1 MAEKILNSRLIM
13 KHDTPTNW
21 GKASTMVPKQGELI
35 IYDTGDA
42 TLPSQF
48 KIGDG
53 TRTVGALPFAN
64 ISQAATGGSSLPV
77 YWTGSGFT
85 AISTLGVA
93 NGGTGATTAAAA
105 RSNLGITLANLGA
118 ASSSHSHTLTDLSG
132 TLSVAK
138 GGTGATDAATAR
150 SNLGI
155 TLANLGAAASS
166 HTHSAYVNQNAFSNV
181 TIGDTTVSA
190 DTTTDTLTLVAGSN
204 ITLTPD
210 ATNDK
215 ITITATNS
223 TYTLAGL
230 MGSSAK
236 GSTTQPVYWTG
247 STWANTSYTLG
258 ASVPSGAKFTDT
270 VYTLP
275 TASSTLGGV
284 KTTSSVTSNSGYTAC
299 PIIDGVVYYKDTNT
313 TYTLSGL
320 GGVPTS
326 RTINGKALSAN
337 ISLTASDVGAAA
349 SSHTHSTYVNQNAFS
364 NISVNSSTIS
374 ADTTTDTLTL
384 VAGDNITL
392 TPDTTNDKITIAAST
407 SSSSGYSGDIL
418 YGGATW
424 ESDVDPICAALISAG
439 ANRAAFCDTSG
450 ITIEYSNNNGSSWTD
465 YGSTIADKTRLVSN
479 TATASFLFGKN
490 SSTPTAS
497 DQLRISVNA
506 STCNFYTPLKY
517 LAIYMTDCGATCQV
531 KVERAINGSTSY
543 ETVGT
548 YKISGWSGWNSIPLD
563 CTVGG
568 GVGRTDNYGTIR
580 CTFSI
585 SNIGSCTTAP
595 RIHNI
600 SFLSYFA
607 WTAPSNLSATGN
619 IYQYDVS
626 QNVTF
631 PAKVT
636 ATYLGGTLSY
646 SLSLNGKT
654 FNNTSSIDMGTLGIA
669 YGGTGATTKATARTN
684 LGISS
689 GTSLPSSGTAGDIFL
704 LYS

>member
-21 GKASTMVPKQGELI
+21 SKASTMVPKQGELI

-64 ISQAATGGSSLPV
+64 ISQSATGSSSLPV

-118 ASSSHSHTLTDLSG
+118 ASSSHTHTLTDLSG

-215 ITITATNS
+215 ITIAATNS

-247 STWANTSYTLG
+247 SAWANTSYTLG

-270 VYTLP
+270 VYTLPTASSTLGGVKTTSTVTSSGGYTACPIIDGVVYYKDTNSTYSLAGLMGSSAKGSSTQPVYWTGSAWATTSYTLGASVPSGAKFTDTVYSLP

-337 ISLTASDVGAAA
+337 ISLTASDVGAAT
-349 SSHTHSTYVNQNAFS
+349 SSHTHSSYANQNAFS
-364 NISVNSSTIS
+364 TIVADSTTLS
-374 ADTTTDTLTL
+374 ANTTTDTLTL
-384 VAGDNITL
+384 FPGDNITFTSDVDRNL
-392 TPDTTNDKITIAAST
+392 ITVSASTGTTYTHPTSGVSAGTYRSVTVNTYGHVTAGSNPTITIA
-407 SSSSGYSGDIL
+407 
-418 YGGATW
+418 
-424 ESDVDPICAALISAG
+424 
-439 ANRAAFCDTSG
+439 
-450 ITIEYSNNNGSSWTD
+450 
-465 YGSTIADKTRLVSN
+465 
-479 TATASFLFGKN
+479 
-490 SSTPTAS
+490 
-497 DQLRISVNA
+497 Q
-506 STCNFYTPLKY
+506 
-517 LAIYMTDCGATCQV
+517 
-531 KVERAINGSTSY
+531 
-543 ETVGT
+543 
-548 YKISGWSGWNSIPLD
+548 
-563 CTVGG
+563 
-568 GVGRTDNYGTIR
+568 
-580 CTFSI
+580 
-585 SNIGSCTTAP
+585 
-595 RIHNI
+595 
-600 SFLSYFA
+600 
-607 WTAPSNLSATGN
+607 
-619 IYQYDVS
+619 
-626 QNVTF
+626 
-631 PAKVT
+631 
-636 ATYLGGTLSY
+636 
-646 SLSLNGKT
+646 
-654 FNNTSSIDMGTLGIA
+654 
-669 YGGTGATTKATARTN
+669 GGTGATTASTARTN
-684 LGISS
+684 LGITS
-689 GTSLPSSGTAGDIFL
+689 GTTLPSSGSVGDIFL
-704 LYS
+704 LYSEDV

>member
-118 ASSSHSHTLTDLSG
+118 ASSSHTHTLTDLSG

-181 TIGDTTVSA
+181 TISDTTISA

-215 ITITATNS
+215 ITIAATNS

-247 STWANTSYTLG
+247 SAWANTSYTLG

-284 KTTSSVTSNSGYTAC
+284 KTTSTVTSSSGYTAC
-299 PIIDGVVYYKDTNT
+299 PIISGVVYYKDTNT

-337 ISLTASDVGAAA
+337 ISLTASDVGAAT
-349 SSHTHSTYVNQNAFS
+349 SSHTHSSYANQNAFS
-364 NISVNSSTIS
+364 TIVADSTTLS
-374 ADTTTDTLTL
+374 ANTTTDTLIL
-384 VAGDNITL
+384 FPGDNITFTSDVDRNL
-392 TPDTTNDKITIAAST
+392 ITISASTGTSYTHPTSGVSAGTYRSVTVNTYGHVTAGSNPTITIA
-407 SSSSGYSGDIL
+407 
-418 YGGATW
+418 
-424 ESDVDPICAALISAG
+424 
-439 ANRAAFCDTSG
+439 
-450 ITIEYSNNNGSSWTD
+450 
-465 YGSTIADKTRLVSN
+465 
-479 TATASFLFGKN
+479 
-490 SSTPTAS
+490 
-497 DQLRISVNA
+497 Q
-506 STCNFYTPLKY
+506 
-517 LAIYMTDCGATCQV
+517 
-531 KVERAINGSTSY
+531 
-543 ETVGT
+543 
-548 YKISGWSGWNSIPLD
+548 
-563 CTVGG
+563 
-568 GVGRTDNYGTIR
+568 
-580 CTFSI
+580 
-585 SNIGSCTTAP
+585 
-595 RIHNI
+595 
-600 SFLSYFA
+600 
-607 WTAPSNLSATGN
+607 
-619 IYQYDVS
+619 
-626 QNVTF
+626 
-631 PAKVT
+631 
-636 ATYLGGTLSY
+636 
-646 SLSLNGKT
+646 
-654 FNNTSSIDMGTLGIA
+654 
-669 YGGTGATTKATARTN
+669 GGTGATTKQTALTN

-689 GTSLPSSGTAGDIFL
+689 GTSLPATGTAGDIFF
-704 LYS
+704 LYSD

>member
-118 ASSSHSHTLTDLSG
+118 ASSSHTHTLTDLSG

-155 TLANLGAAASS
+155 TLSNLGAAASS

-215 ITITATNS
+215 ITIAATNS

-236 GSTTQPVYWTG
+236 GSSTQPVYWTG
-247 STWANTSYTLG
+247 SAWATTSYTLG

-270 VYTLP
+270 VYSLP

-326 RTINGKALSAN
+326 RTINSKALSAD
-337 ISLTASDVGAAA
+337 ISLTASDVGAASSSHTHTLTDLSGTLSVAKGGTGATDAATARSNLGITLSNLGAAA
-349 SSHTHSTYVNQNAFS
+349 SSHTHSSYVNQNAFS
-364 NISVNSSTIS
+364 NITVGSTTIS
-374 ADTTTDTLTL
+374 ADTTTDTFTL
-384 VAGDNITL
+384 VAGSNITL
-392 TPDTTNDKITIAAST
+392 TPDATNDKITIAASSGSSYTHPT
-407 SSSSGYSGDIL
+407 SG
-418 YGGATW
+418 
-424 ESDVDPICAALISAG
+424 VSAG
-439 ANRAAFCDTSG
+439 TYRSVTVDT
-450 ITIEYSNNNGSSWTD
+450 
-465 YGSTIADKTRLVSN
+465 YG
-479 TATASFLFGKN
+479 
-490 SSTPTAS
+490 
-497 DQLRISVNA
+497 
-506 STCNFYTPLKY
+506 
-517 LAIYMTDCGATCQV
+517 
-531 KVERAINGSTSY
+531 
-543 ETVGT
+543 
-548 YKISGWSGWNSIPLD
+548 
-563 CTVGG
+563 
-568 GVGRTDNYGTIR
+568 
-580 CTFSI
+580 
-585 SNIGSCTTAP
+585 
-595 RIHNI
+595 H
-600 SFLSYFA
+600 
-607 WTAPSNLSATGN
+607 
-619 IYQYDVS
+619 
-626 QNVTF
+626 
-631 PAKVT
+631 VT
-636 ATYLGGTLSY
+636 AGSNPTITV
-646 SLSLNGKT
+646 
-654 FNNTSSIDMGTLGIA
+654 A
-669 YGGTGATTKATARTN
+669 QGGTGATSASSARTN
-684 LGISS
+684 LGIKS
-689 GTSLPSSGTAGDIFL
+689 GTSLPSSATSGDIFL
-704 LYS
+704 LYTT